1 MKDLDV
7 GEIMTRP
14 VISAKMNTTLRDIA
28 LQMVSNQYSG
38 MPVTGDNGKLIGIVT
53 EIDILRALNDGKELA
68 RSTAGDVMTTEV
80 VTAKPDIPITEAI
93 SVMENFNIIR
103 LPVVKDGRLV
113 GVVSR
118 GDILR
123 SMLEPEFEANM

>member
-14 VISAKMNTTLRDIA
+14 VISAKAHTTLRDIA
-28 LQMVSNQYSG
+28 LQMISSNYSG
-38 MPVTGDNGKLIGIVT
+38 MPVTGEKGKLIGIVT

-68 RSTAGDVMTTEV
+68 RSTASDVMTAEV
-80 VTAKPDIPITEAI
+80 VTARPDIPITEAI

-118 GDILR
+118 GDILQ
-123 SMLEPEFEANM
+123 SLLEPEFEANM

>member
-14 VISAKMNTTLRDIA
+14 VISAKRNTTLRDIA
-28 LQMVSNQYSG
+28 LQLISSHYSG
-38 MPVTGDNGKLIGIVT
+38 MPITEEGKLIGIVT
-53 EIDILRALNDGKELA
+53 EIDILRALNDGMELA
-68 RSTAGDVMTTEV
+68 RSTAEDAMTTEV
-80 VTAKPDIPITEAI
+80 VTASPDIPITEAI

-118 GDILR
+118 GDILQCL
-123 SMLEPEFEANM
+123 MEPEFEANM